1 MRGGGGRWVGE
12 GEFKR
17 MAHTGG
23 VCIDMNGMFER
34 EKGITEGSGVNKY
47 KKEELKIKYRGLK
60 GIFKVFVFG

>member
-1 MRGGGGRWVGE
+1 MRCGGGGGVGD

-34 EKGITEGSGVNKY
+34 EKKITGGSEKNII
-47 KKEELKIKYRGLK
+47 KIE
-60 GIFKVFVFG
+60 GIFIRNIKNTWWVSQK